1 MNRDDLIKALGNAY
15 AEKKEEEDQSMVVS
29 ATAGEKDVL
38 RLLTNDDDTSRKNLF
53 EKHPD
58 AVAVNQ
64 LAEALA
70 NTRTHDISI
79 ISQELMMKF
88 DRAIEQNDEAK
99 ISEIVAKCKEMYFK
113 LQRTDKNSPSC
124 ALIYMMIKDTVKK
137 F

>member
-1 MNRDDLIKALGNAY
+1 MNRDDLIKALGSAY
-15 AEKKEEEDQSMVVS
+15 AEKKDDEDQSMVVS
-29 ATAGEKDVL
+29 AVAGEKDVL
-38 RLLTNDDDTSRKNLF
+38 RLVTSDDDTSRKNLF

-64 LAEALA
+64 LAEVLA
-70 NTRTHDISI
+70 STRTNDIAI
-79 ISQELMMKF
+79 ISQELLMKF
-88 DRAIEQNDEAK
+88 DRAVEQNDEAK
-99 ISEIVAKCKEMYFK
+99 ISEIVAKCKEMYFQ